1 MFTVKFLTSRIL
13 EVAAD
18 STLHKDIPPE
28 CSDFLKKLSGAKP
41 DTIEWF
47 NKVVKAAEKR
57 SRFVSVYLKAKGN
70 LDGKTVN
77 CLNP

>member
-1 MFTVKFLTSRIL
+1 IDSIRVE

-57 SRFVSVYLKAKGN
+57 SLFVSQELNATSKVA
-70 LDGKTVN
+70 GK
-77 CLNP
+77 